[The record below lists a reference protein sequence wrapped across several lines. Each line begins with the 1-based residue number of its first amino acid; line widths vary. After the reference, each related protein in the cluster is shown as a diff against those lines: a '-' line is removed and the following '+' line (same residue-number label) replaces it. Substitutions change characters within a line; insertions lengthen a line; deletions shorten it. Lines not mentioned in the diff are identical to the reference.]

1 MSLEHIF
8 TLIQHE
14 SRLFGGE
21 SNAHIVGLL
30 AILATLLY
38 YFGYFVA
45 AKLLR
50 KKTIIRNPELER
62 DGYEKKAITT
72 EQLMIK
78 YSGNLSASSTMAALS
93 VAMVVLSV
101 AALFQATLKPYDNFV
116 VTVVCSLMTIAS
128 VGLLFA
134 HELYDAILNPLFDP
148 KRRFRLRKLGADFQ
162 AMGLILFI
170 VSMLLAI
177 STVSTVGT
185 IFASAACCAIMTA
198 YIEMRLVDAKTK
210 GRQMRQLVAS
220 QQSAN
225 RHE

>member
-8 TLIQHE
+8 TLVQHE

-21 SNAHIVGLL
+21 SNAHIVGLF
-30 AILATLLY
+30 AIVATLLY
-38 YFGYFVA
+38 YFGYFIA
-45 AKLLR
+45 AKHLR

-62 DGYEKKAITT
+62 DGYEQKAITS
-72 EQLMIK
+72 EQLMVK
-78 YSGNLSASSTMAALS
+78 YSGNLTSTSTMAALS
-93 VAMVVLSV
+93 VAMVILSV
-101 AALFQATLKPYDNFV
+101 ASLFQATLTPYNNFV

-170 VSMLLAI
+170 ISIIALTVIASPQAMLMTSPFVCFTLPA
-177 STVSTVGT
+177 SR
-185 IFASAACCAIMTA
+185 FASTTLSI
-198 YIEMRLVDAKTK
+198 
-210 GRQMRQLVAS
+210 
-220 QQSAN
+220 
-225 RHE
+225 